1 MCFDPLSRPRLPHCA
16 FLGSEIQR
24 MTHCLWITYT
34 HFSASKSSESL
45 GVALATE
52 RIISVWGPGS
62 GQESV
67 MKFRLAFATA
77 ALSALLFVPTVF
89 AQQQDPK
96 LDPDA
101 KTANAPAEPAN
112 QENKPTDQSPQPA
125 DQRTRPS
132 DSKTTTPPNST
143 PPTLPP
149 TTAPSDEKK
158 DDTSKEPTPSVVQQ
172 PDDSKVKHDGSKN
185 DVNAIG
191 NRKVG
196 GRGLGD
202 WYSLEGEIRMG
213 KQYAQEVEATSKL
226 IRDPVITEYVN
237 RIGQNLVRNSDAQV
251 PFTIKV
257 VDSDEVNA
265 FALPGGFFY
274 VNSGLILAADE
285 ESELAGVM
293 AHEIAHVAARHAT
306 RQMTRAQW
314 ANIGTIPLIF
324 VGGGIGY
331 AVRSAA
337 GLGLPLTFLSFSRGF
352 ESEADYLG
360 LQYMYKAGYDPN
372 AFVQFFEKIQ
382 AKEKKKPGTLAK
394 AFSTHPQ
401 TPDRISKSQEEIARI
416 LPARQQYVVTT
427 SEFDNV
433 KARLAALENRRKVI
447 DQKDSGKPSLRRT
460 ASKDK
465 TTSDKGADD
474 DRPTLKRRDDQN
486 QN

>member
-1 MCFDPLSRPRLPHCA
+1 
-16 FLGSEIQR
+16 
-24 MTHCLWITYT
+24 
-34 HFSASKSSESL
+34 
-45 GVALATE
+45 
-52 RIISVWGPGS
+52 
-62 GQESV
+62 
-67 MKFRLAFATA
+67 MKFRLVLGTV
-77 ALSALLFVPTVF
+77 ALSALFFAPSVI
-89 AQQQDPK
+89 AQQQDPNAGST
-96 LDPDA
+96 PDA
-101 KTANAPAEPAN
+101 TAKSKAPDDSPAKDTSSKDT
-112 QENKPTDQSPQPA
+112 NKDTKPSGQDSSSPSQTSTATPA
-125 DQRTRPS
+125 GTKSS
-132 DSKTTTPPNST
+132 DTKSSDKPKDA
-143 PPTLPP
+143 LPP
-149 TTAPSDEKK
+149 VIE
-158 DDTSKEPTPSVVQQ
+158 Q
-172 PDDSKVKHDGSKN
+172 PDDSKVKHDGSKS

-226 IRDPVITEYVN
+226 VRDPVVTEYVN

-257 VDSDEVNA
+257 IDSDEVNA

-337 GLGLPLTFLSFSRGF
+337 GLGLPLTFLSFSRSF

-372 AFVQFFEKIQ
+372 AFVQFFEKLQ
-382 AKEKKKPGTLAK
+382 AREKKKPGTLAK

-401 TPDRISKSQEEIARI
+401 TPDRITKSQDEISKI
-416 LPARQQYVVTT
+416 LPARAQYVVTT
-427 SEFDNV
+427 SEFADV
-433 KARLAALENRRKVI
+433 KARLAGIENRRKLV
-447 DQKDSGKPSLRRT
+447 DDKPGNKPTLRRT
-460 ASKDK
+460 ANTDKDK
-465 TTSDKGADD
+465 TGDSGNNQD
-474 DRPTLKRRDDQN
+474 DRPTLHRRDD
-486 QN
+486 

>member
-1 MCFDPLSRPRLPHCA
+1 M
-16 FLGSEIQR
+16 
-24 MTHCLWITYT
+24 
-34 HFSASKSSESL
+34 
-45 GVALATE
+45 
-52 RIISVWGPGS
+52 
-62 GQESV
+62 
-67 MKFRLAFATA
+67 
-77 ALSALLFVPTVF
+77 
-89 AQQQDPK
+89 
-96 LDPDA
+96 
-101 KTANAPAEPAN
+101 
-112 QENKPTDQSPQPA
+112 
-125 DQRTRPS
+125 
-132 DSKTTTPPNST
+132 
-143 PPTLPP
+143 
-149 TTAPSDEKK
+149 
-158 DDTSKEPTPSVVQQ
+158 
-172 PDDSKVKHDGSKN
+172 
-185 DVNAIG
+185 
-191 NRKVG
+191 
-196 GRGLGD
+196 GD

-372 AFVQFFEKIQ
+372 AFVQFFEKLQ
-382 AKEKKKPGTLAK
+382 AREKKKPGTLAK
-394 AFSTHPQ
+394 AFATHPQ
-401 TPDRISKSQEEIARI
+401 TPDRISKSQEEISRI
-416 LPARQQYVVTT
+416 LPARQQYIVTT
-427 SEFDNV
+427 SEFADV
-433 KARLAALENRRKVI
+433 KSRLASLENRRKVV
-447 DQKDSGKPSLRRT
+447 DDKPGNKPSLRRT
-460 ASKDK
+460 SNTDK
-465 TTSDKGADD
+465 SGDKSGDKGGDD
-474 DRPTLKRRDDQN
+474 DRPTLHRRDD
-486 QN
+486 

>member
-1 MCFDPLSRPRLPHCA
+1 
-16 FLGSEIQR
+16 
-24 MTHCLWITYT
+24 
-34 HFSASKSSESL
+34 
-45 GVALATE
+45 
-52 RIISVWGPGS
+52 
-62 GQESV
+62 
-67 MKFRLAFATA
+67 MKFRLVLGTVV
-77 ALSALLFVPTVF
+77 LSALFFAPSVI
-89 AQQQDPK
+89 AQQQDPNAGST
-96 LDPDA
+96 PDA
-101 KTANAPAEPAN
+101 TAKSKAPDDSPAKDTSS
-112 QENKPTDQSPQPA
+112 QDTNKDTKPAGQDSSSSSQS
-125 DQRTRPS
+125 
-132 DSKTTTPPNST
+132 TTA
-143 PPTLPP
+143 
-149 TTAPSDEKK
+149 APSDAKASDTKSTDKPK
-158 DDTSKEPTPSVVQQ
+158 DALPPVVEQ
-172 PDDSKVKHDGSKN
+172 PDDSKVKHDGSKS

-226 IRDPVITEYVN
+226 VRDPVVTEYVN

-257 VDSDEVNA
+257 IDSDEVNA

-331 AVRSAA
+331 AIRSAA
-337 GLGLPLTFLSFSRGF
+337 GLGLPLTFLSFSRSF

-372 AFVQFFEKIQ
+372 AFVQFFEKLQ
-382 AKEKKKPGTLAK
+382 AREKKKPGTLAK

-401 TPDRISKSQEEIARI
+401 TPDRISKSQDEISKI
-416 LPARQQYVVTT
+416 LPARAQYVVTT
-427 SEFDNV
+427 SEFADV
-433 KARLAALENRRKVI
+433 KARLAGIENRRKVVE
-447 DQKDSGKPSLRRT
+447 DKPGNKPTLRRT
-460 ASKDK
+460 ANTDKDK
-465 TTSDKGADD
+465 TGDSGNNQD
-474 DRPTLKRRDDQN
+474 DRPTLHRRDD
-486 QN
+486 

>member
-1 MCFDPLSRPRLPHCA
+1 
-16 FLGSEIQR
+16 
-24 MTHCLWITYT
+24 
-34 HFSASKSSESL
+34 
-45 GVALATE
+45 
-52 RIISVWGPGS
+52 
-62 GQESV
+62 
-67 MKFRLAFATA
+67 MKFRLSAGAIV
-77 ALSALLFVPTVF
+77 LSALLLACSAV
-89 AQQQDPK
+89 AQQDSK
-96 LDPDA
+96 DA
-101 KTANAPAEPAN
+101 KDQQTPSAQQTAPD
-112 QENKPTDQSPQPA
+112 QKPETPA
-125 DQRTRPS
+125 DQQSPSPKPTLRRNPS
-132 DSKTTTPPNST
+132 DSPAQTTSDPQAKP
-143 PPTLPP
+143 
-149 TTAPSDEKK
+149 APDADSKDDAKK
-158 DDTSKEPTPSVVQQ
+158 DDASKAEDESKKDPPKVVVQ

-274 VNSGLILAADE
+274 VNTGLILAADE

-293 AHEIAHVAARHAT
+293 AHEIAHVAARHST

-314 ANIGTIPLIF
+314 MNIGTIPLIF

-337 GLGLPLTFLSFSRGF
+337 GLGIPMGFLAFSRSF

-372 AFVQFFEKIQ
+372 AYVAFFEKLQ
-382 AKEKKKPGTLAK
+382 AREKKKAGTLAK

-401 TPDRISKSQEEIARI
+401 TPDRITKSQEEISRI
-416 LPARQQYVVTT
+416 LPARQQYIVTT
-427 SEFDNV
+427 SEFSDV
-433 KARLAALENRRKVI
+433 KSRLASLENRRKMV
-447 DQKDSGKPSLRRT
+447 DDKGGNKPSLRR
-460 ASKDK
+460 ASTTDK
-465 TTSDKGADD
+465 SSDKKEGDKGGDD
-474 DRPTLKRRDDQN
+474 DRPTLHRRDD
-486 QN
+486 

>member
-1 MCFDPLSRPRLPHCA
+1 
-16 FLGSEIQR
+16 
-24 MTHCLWITYT
+24 
-34 HFSASKSSESL
+34 
-45 GVALATE
+45 
-52 RIISVWGPGS
+52 
-62 GQESV
+62 
-67 MKFRLAFATA
+67 MKFRLSPGVVV
-77 ALSALLFVPTVF
+77 LSALLFVVPAF
-89 AQQQDPK
+89 AQQDSKNTTDDSAPSVKQGT
-96 LDPDA
+96 PDQ
-101 KTANAPAEPAN
+101 KAET
-112 QENKPTDQSPQPA
+112 PTDQESPAAKPSSPTQTSTPA
-125 DQRTRPS
+125 PTAKTPS
-132 DSKTTTPPNST
+132 D
-143 PPTLPP
+143 PTAK
-149 TTAPSDEKK
+149 APSDPTAKTPADADGK
-158 DDTSKEPTPSVVQQ
+158 DTPPKKEPTAIAQ
-172 PDDSKVKHDGSKN
+172 PDDSNVKHDGSKN

-331 AVRSAA
+331 AVRSVA
-337 GLGLPLTFLSFSRGF
+337 GLALPMGFLAFSRSF

-372 AFVQFFEKIQ
+372 AYVAFFEKLQ
-382 AKEKKKPGTLAK
+382 AREKKKAGTLAK

-401 TPDRISKSQEEIARI
+401 TPDRITKSQEEIGRI
-416 LPARQQYVVTT
+416 LPARQQYIVTT
-427 SEFDNV
+427 SEFGDV
-433 KARLAALENRRKVI
+433 KARLASLENRRKVV
-447 DQKDSGKPSLRRT
+447 DDKGGNKPSLRR
-460 ASKDK
+460 ASTTDK
-465 TTSDKGADD
+465 STDKNGDKGGDD
-474 DRPTLKRRDDQN
+474 DRPTLHRRDD
-486 QN
+486 